1 MKGINMN
8 NIDYIKTKLGRKWR
22 INLYQLY
29 LLCNYYKQHYDK
41 KLRISTHSYRLCEK
55 LGCSTMQ
62 LSRIIEMAV
71 NIGLLSICDNK
82 YGFNQLRSGDNKC
95 RLYQFTKEIA
105 EDICTI
111 TNTLLMLTTNNNNKK
126 LLLKE
131 DKEVTIDDKDDE
143 EIAPYELPE
152 ISFRKR
158 YERGM
163 LPWLYERYPQIREIQ
178 SMLSE
183 MNSCLSEEDH
193 WFYTH
198 IIPRAKEKESDKY
211 TFSCRATSEI
221 CHLHKES
228 TIPDEL
234 VRNDILNDY
243 FGKDKW
249 EEYDLNASIYRIARS
264 CRDGFWYED
273 SKDIYEE
280 LNGSKFASK
289 EERDVFKETCML
301 VAFTDSINSAY
312 NAYKS
317 KFGLFSLKLSEIS
330 PLLND
335 IKKSIN
341 DFCGD
346 IDTDIFLHESY
357 IMTSLAYDLFKRG
370 IKVVQLY
377 DCLFVPKGTA
387 RYLDSILSKSF
398 LYYYNTYII

>member
-1 MKGINMN
+1 MY

-29 LLCNYYKQHYDK
+29 LLCNYYKRHYDK

-55 LGCSTMQ
+55 LGCGIPR
-62 LSRIIEMAV
+62 LARIIELAV
-71 NIGLLSICDNK
+71 DIGLFRIYDDKYSFNNATSI
-82 YGFNQLRSGDNKC
+82 NQC
-95 RLYQFTKEIA
+95 RLYEFNKEIA
-105 EDICTI
+105 EDICEL
-111 TNTLLMLTTNNNNKK
+111 TNSILMVTTTTNNNKK

-131 DKEVTIDDKDDE
+131 DKEVTNNNKDDK
-143 EIAPYELPE
+143 EIVPYELPE
-152 ISFRKR
+152 ISCRKR

-163 LPWLYERYPQIREIQ
+163 LPWVYERYPQIYEIQ

-183 MNSCLSEEDH
+183 MNSYLSEEDH
-193 WFYTH
+193 WFYTY
-198 IIPRAKEKESDKY
+198 IVPNAKEKERGKY
-211 TFSCRATSEI
+211 TFSCRASSEI

-228 TIPDEL
+228 VNPAEL
-234 VRNDILNDY
+234 VRYDILNDY

-317 KFGLFSLKLSEIS
+317 KFRLFSLKLSEIS

-335 IKKSIN
+335 IKNSIN
-341 DFCGD
+341 NFCGEV
-346 IDTDIFLHESY
+346 DTDIFLHESY
-357 IMTSLAYDLFKRG
+357 IMTTLAYDLFKRG

-387 RYLDSILSKSF
+387 RYLNSILSRSF